1 MGDLQRRFGRLVAAH
16 RKRMN
21 LTQERLAER
30 AGISIDTVR
39 KVETGAA
46 GASFAMI
53 EKIASTLQVD
63 PAELFTTQVAGGVF
77 RRGKYNDISVRLA
90 ELSDT
95 QLAWASD
102 MLEVALRGKP
112 TS

>member
-1 MGDLQRRFGRLVAAH
+1 MGDLQKKFGRLVAAH
-16 RKRMN
+16 RKRAS

-39 KVETGAA
+39 KIETGAA

-53 EKIASTLQVD
+53 EKLAATLNVD
-63 PAELFTTQVAGGVF
+63 PAELFTTQIAGGAF
-77 RRGKYNDISVRLA
+77 RRGKYDEISVRLA

-95 QLAWASD
+95 QLVWAEEI
-102 MLEVALRGKP
+102 LEVALKGKP
-112 TS
+112 PS